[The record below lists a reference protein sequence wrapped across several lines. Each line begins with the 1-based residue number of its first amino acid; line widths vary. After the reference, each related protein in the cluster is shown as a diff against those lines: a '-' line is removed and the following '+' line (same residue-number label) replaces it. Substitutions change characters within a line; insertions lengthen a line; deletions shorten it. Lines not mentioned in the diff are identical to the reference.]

1 MRIILWNIYRTK
13 QWINILEYKSEGC
26 QGGTGYSEL
35 ATKCWRKRPAWRSMI
50 MLIYVWTKNSMAPQA
65 QTYGIFPF
73 IITSAAP
80 LCSQPTGVGGIF
92 LEQKWRKRKWKL
104 TTYLHTHSLK
114 LSWHNTRAMLT
125 LTREE
130 KLTLTSRLRICSFE
144 STLVPVTPCPC
155 PISYFT
161 AR

>member
-50 MLIYVWTKNSMAPQA
+50 MLIYVWTKNSMAPQT

-92 LEQKWRKRKWKL
+92 LEQKWRKWNL